1 MKRLLLAC
9 IAVLMSA
16 SVSLSATA
24 DVIKNDNPY
33 ELVELVANK
42 TFERMANERAK
53 IDNDP
58 NYLREIVEDEL
69 MPYVDALFATK
80 KVLGR
85 NLKDVSKDQ
94 FRDFYKVFRDYLV
107 ATYARAF
114 TQYDE
119 SKHKVVFEPANKLS
133 PDDRVAV
140 VRARIQEPG
149 RPDDI
154 RLDFKMRLDNN
165 DKIWKAYDL
174 VVEGVSL
181 LNSKQA
187 EIAAV
192 IRQNGIDGTIEML
205 KDKAYQ
211 PIKKDDEVDF

>member
-16 SVSLSATA
+16 SVSLSAMA